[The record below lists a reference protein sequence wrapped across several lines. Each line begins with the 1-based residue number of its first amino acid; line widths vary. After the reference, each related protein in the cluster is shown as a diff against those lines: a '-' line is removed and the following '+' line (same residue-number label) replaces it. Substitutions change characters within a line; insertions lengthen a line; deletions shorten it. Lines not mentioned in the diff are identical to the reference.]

1 MQVFISWSGQQ
12 SQHVAAALRT
22 WLPKVLDNRIKPFIS
37 SKDIDKG
44 DRGLNKIAAELE
56 GSSYGIVVVTR
67 ANQDSPWI
75 NFEAGALGK
84 SVSDSRVAPLLVGL
98 SDTDVKGP
106 LKQFQNSAA
115 SDKTAVLSL
124 VRSLNKALA
133 DPLSEGTLEVLFAAH
148 WAEMEGAITNA
159 PIDDELPPKKP
170 REESDLLDEV
180 LTTVRSL
187 QRDMARLQNMLKAS
201 VRSEEISVGHRA
213 AEVIRTRLRVS
224 NIKWTETDN
233 EVTVHLPDG
242 APKVGGGLLH
252 TLRDFAVDYGVG
264 VTLVRPNGSS
274 VSYSA
279 SGQENRK
286 AALGGLDEEDAD
298 EE

>member
-12 SQHVAAALRT
+12 SQHVATALRS
-22 WLPKVLDNRIKPFIS
+22 WLPKVLDNRIKPFVS
-37 SKDIDKG
+37 SQDIDKG
-44 DRGLNKIAAELE
+44 DRGLNKIATELE
-56 GSSYGIVVVTR
+56 GSSYGIVVVTP

-124 VRSLNKALA
+124 VRSLNKALP
-133 DPLSEGTLEVLFAAH
+133 DPLGEGTLEVLFAAH
-148 WAEMEGAITNA
+148 WAEMEAAITGA
-159 PIDDELPPKKP
+159 PSDNELPPRKP

-187 QRDMARLQNMLKAS
+187 QRDMARLQGMLKAS
-201 VRSEEISVGHRA
+201 IGSDDSTVGNRIA
-213 AEVIRTRLRVS
+213 DVIRSHLKINS
-224 NIKWTETDN
+224 IGWTEHDDAVSVRLPDDAPN
-233 EVTVHLPDG
+233 VSLALRRVLRDIAMNYGIAVTVE
-242 APKVGGGLLH
+242 
-252 TLRDFAVDYGVG
+252 RS
-264 VTLVRPNGSS
+264 NGSS
-274 VSYSA
+274 VTYSA
-279 SGQENRK
+279 DGQQSRK
-286 AALGGLDEEDAD
+286 SAIGASVEEDED
-298 EE
+298 